1 MGSGSSAGD
10 ANVIENFPS
19 LLWVVRDFSL
29 RMEDENGNPI
39 TSKQYLENALMDVK
53 GLSEAA
59 ENKNR
64 VRSLLKHFFRDR
76 DCCTMIRPVELEN
89 DLQKLD
95 TLPEKYL
102 RPQFVEQ
109 MQQIR
114 QKILSKTK
122 QKQINHKDITGD
134 MLIHLAKAYAEA
146 VNSGKV
152 PNIESAWNYVCKEKV
167 EVVADKCI
175 KSIQSVVNS
184 EEIKKIM
191 NEEGDW
197 KQETRKRIL
206 HAFKVETMAEGQFSM
221 ERQLK
226 LEEEMDQKLS
236 FIEKEMMFGQGK
248 KLQKWLHMN
257 FQPIMDQINR
267 DEILE
272 LSDAEVLMQ
281 RVKTDFQVIK
291 AMV

>member
-1 MGSGSSAGD
+1 
-10 ANVIENFPS
+10 
-19 LLWVVRDFSL
+19 
-29 RMEDENGNPI
+29 
-39 TSKQYLENALMDVK
+39 
-53 GLSEAA
+53 
-59 ENKNR
+59 
-64 VRSLLKHFFRDR
+64 
-76 DCCTMIRPVELEN
+76 
-89 DLQKLD
+89 
-95 TLPEKYL
+95 
-102 RPQFVEQ
+102 
-109 MQQIR
+109 
-114 QKILSKTK
+114 
-122 QKQINHKDITGD
+122 

-257 FQPIMDQINR
+257 FQPIMD
-267 DEILE
+267 
-272 LSDAEVLMQ
+272 
-281 RVKTDFQVIK
+281 
-291 AMV
+291 